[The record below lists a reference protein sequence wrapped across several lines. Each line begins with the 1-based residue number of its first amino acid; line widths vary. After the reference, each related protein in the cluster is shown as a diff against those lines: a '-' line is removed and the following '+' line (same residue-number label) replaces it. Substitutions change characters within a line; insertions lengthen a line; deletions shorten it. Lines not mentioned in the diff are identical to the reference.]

1 MAHFTYITSIE
12 NDSAEQFKNFNEI
25 YDQYIDSSEVTN
37 TIQVY
42 HYLPE
47 KEKEAEEEEN

>member
-1 MAHFTYITSIE
+1 ME
-12 NDSAEQFKNFNEI
+12 NDSQEQFKSFNEI
-25 YDQYIDSSEVTN
+25 YDCYIDNSDISKN
-37 TIQVY
+37 IQVY